1 MDNSIIAVYGS
12 PGSYKTTTALS
23 LARCIASKGSN
34 VVIVGTSTIKPL
46 LPIAVP
52 FESKF
57 SGSLGKALSAV
68 DFDRD
73 VILKNIFMATDKIG
87 ILSYN
92 IRENS
97 NSYAVVS
104 PDRMDDLFI
113 QLRQQMGQPQGQG
126 PRRLNLHQIDPGL
139 ARREYRQ
146 TARVGKAE
154 GIPPPP

>member
-1 MDNSIIAVYGS
+1 M
-12 PGSYKTTTALS
+12 
-23 LARCIASKGSN
+23 
-34 VVIVGTSTIKPL
+34 IVGTSTIKPL

-57 SGSLGKALSAV
+57 GGSLGKALSAV

-104 PDRMDDLFI
+104 PDRMDDPVHSAPPADG
-113 QLRQQMGQPQGQG
+113 RADNRG
-126 PRRLNLHQIDPGL
+126 LHL
-139 ARREYRQ
+139 
-146 TARVGKAE
+146 
-154 GIPPPP
+154 

>member
-1 MDNSIIAVYGS
+1 MDNNIIAVYGS

-23 LARCIASKGSN
+23 LARCIASRGSN

-57 SGSLGKALSAV
+57 GGSLGKALSAV

-113 QLRQQMGQPQGQG
+113 QLRPADGRADNRG
-126 PRRLNLHQIDPGL
+126 LHL
-139 ARREYRQ
+139 
-146 TARVGKAE
+146 
-154 GIPPPP
+154 

>member
-1 MDNSIIAVYGS
+1 MDNNIIAVYGS

-57 SGSLGKALSAV
+57 GGSLGKALSAV

-104 PDRMDDLFI
+104 P
-113 QLRQQMGQPQGQG
+113 G
-126 PRRLNLHQIDPGL
+126 
-139 ARREYRQ
+139 
-146 TARVGKAE
+146 
-154 GIPPPP
+154 

>member
-1 MDNSIIAVYGS
+1 MDNNIIAVYGS

-57 SGSLGKALSAV
+57 GGSLGKALSAV

-73 VILKNIFMATDKIG
+73 VILKNIFMATGQIRQRDFCCAVPVYSIF
-87 ILSYN
+87 LSGTFHFCLTE
-92 IRENS
+92 R
-97 NSYAVVS
+97 
-104 PDRMDDLFI
+104 PL
-113 QLRQQMGQPQGQG
+113 L
-126 PRRLNLHQIDPGL
+126 
-139 ARREYRQ
+139 
-146 TARVGKAE
+146 
-154 GIPPPP
+154 